1 MININ
6 LFRTKIY
13 TCDYLDNFEQQIST
27 NFKLLI
33 IAQFLTFILV
43 IIILIFN
50 SFNTNEGII
59 IEQVYEDEFENSSDE
74 SSLSDSDS
82 GYITDSD
89 YF

>member
-13 TCDYLDNFEQQIST
+13 TCDYLDTIEEQISASL
-27 NFKLLI
+27 KLLLI
-33 IAQFLTFILV
+33 TQILTPILV

-50 SFNTNEGII
+50 SFNTNGGII